1 LDAINLLK
9 AITSINTEG
18 VLMMQVE
25 SLAHVDASRYRDA
38 MRRVPAAVT
47 IVTARFEREANGL
60 TATAVCSVTA
70 DPPQVLV
77 CVNRG
82 ATAESLIAKSRRFVV
97 NFLSE
102 EHEDRARRFSQAKLS
117 GHARFE
123 GISWIEMSTGSPAM
137 TDAIVALDCTVN
149 TDLICGTHAIY
160 LANVVDVRV
169 GEASPLLYRAG
180 EFCRL
185 RRQGEPS

>member
-1 LDAINLLK
+1 M
-9 AITSINTEG
+9 TRT
-18 VLMMQVE
+18 VWRE
-25 SLAHVDASRYRDA
+25 SVDAERYRDA

-47 IVTARFEREANGL
+47 IVTTQFAHEANGL

-82 ATAESLIAKSRRFVV
+82 ATAHSLIVRSRSFVV

-102 EHEDRARRFSQAKLS
+102 EHEDRARRFSQTKLP
-117 GHARFE
+117 AQERFA
-123 GISWIEMSTGSPAM
+123 GISWVMMATGSPAM
-137 TDAIVALDCTVN
+137 ADAIVALDCSVN

-169 GEASPLLYRAG
+169 GNAAPLLYRAG

-185 RRQGEPS
+185 MRQGEP

>member
-1 LDAINLLK
+1 
-9 AITSINTEG
+9 
-18 VLMMQVE
+18 MQVE
-25 SLAHVDASRYRDA
+25 SFECIDADRYRDA

-47 IVTARFEREANGL
+47 ILTTRFENEANGL

-82 ATAESLIAKSRRFVV
+82 ATAEPLIARARCFVV

-102 EHEDRARRFSQAKLS
+102 EHEDRARRFSQPKL
-117 GHARFE
+117 GGAARFE
-123 GISWIEMSTGSPAM
+123 GISWIDLATGAPAM
-137 TDAIVALDCTVN
+137 ADAIVALDCRVN
-149 TDLICGTHAIY
+149 ADLTCGTHAIY

-169 GEASPLLYRAG
+169 GNAAPLLYRAG

-185 RRQGEPS
+185 VRPGEWS

>member
-1 LDAINLLK
+1 MPRLTRRK
-9 AITSINTEG
+9 FY
-18 VLMMQVE
+18 MMQMK
-25 SLAHVDASRYRDA
+25 SRALDASRYRDA

-47 IVTARFEREANGL
+47 IVTARFEDEDNGL
-60 TATAVCSVTA
+60 TATAVCSVTDA
-70 DPPQVLV
+70 PPQVLV

-82 ATAESLIAKSRRFVV
+82 VTAGALIAKSRRFAV

-102 EHEDRARRFSQAKLS
+102 EHEDRARRFSQSKLS
-117 GHARFE
+117 GHARFD
-123 GISWIEMSTGSPAM
+123 GISWIEMATGSLAM
-137 TDAIVALDCTVN
+137 AHAIVALDCSVN

-169 GEASPLLYRAG
+169 GDASPLLYRAG

-185 RRQGEPS
+185 RRQGESP

>member
-1 LDAINLLK
+1 M
-9 AITSINTEG
+9 TSRVSLEC
-18 VLMMQVE
+18 VE
-25 SLAHVDASRYRDA
+25 AGRYRDA

-47 IVTARFEREANGL
+47 IVTTQLDHEANGL

-82 ATAESLIAKSRRFVV
+82 ATAHSLIARSRRFVV

-102 EHEDRARRFSQAKLS
+102 EHEDRARRFSQAKL
-117 GHARFE
+117 GAQERFA
-123 GISWIEMSTGSPAM
+123 GISWVVMATGSPAM
-137 TDAIVALDCTVN
+137 ADAIVALDCSVN
-149 TDLICGTHAIY
+149 TDVICGTHAIY
-160 LANVVDVRV
+160 LANVVDLRV
-169 GEASPLLYRAG
+169 GNAAPLLYRAG

-185 RRQGEPS
+185 MPLGESS

>member
-1 LDAINLLK
+1 
-9 AITSINTEG
+9 
-18 VLMMQVE
+18 MQVK
-25 SLAHVDASRYRDA
+25 SLGCIDADRYRDA

-47 IVTARFEREANGL
+47 IVTTRFESDANGL

-82 ATAESLIAKSRRFVV
+82 ATAESLIARSRCFVV

-102 EHEDRARRFSQAKLS
+102 EQEDRARRFSQPKL
-117 GHARFE
+117 GGQARFE
-123 GISWIEMSTGSPAM
+123 GISWIAMTTGAPAM
-137 TDAIVALDCTVN
+137 ADAIVALDCHVN

-169 GEASPLLYRAG
+169 GSAAPLLYRAG

-185 RRQGEPS
+185 MRAAEWS

>member
-1 LDAINLLK
+1 
-9 AITSINTEG
+9 
-18 VLMMQVE
+18 MMQAKSAPHVE
-25 SLAHVDASRYRDA
+25 ASRYRDA

-47 IVTARFEREANGL
+47 IVTARFADEANGL

-102 EHEDRARRFSQAKLS
+102 EHEDRARLFSQSKLA
-117 GHARFE
+117 GRARFN

-137 TDAIVALDCTVN
+137 ADAIVALDCSVN

-169 GEASPLLYRAG
+169 RDASPLLYRAG

-185 RRQGEPS
+185 LHQGESS

>member
-1 LDAINLLK
+1 MTPRVTRTKRA
-9 AITSINTEG
+9 
-18 VLMMQVE
+18 E
-25 SLAHVDASRYRDA
+25 SVDAERYRDA

-47 IVTARFEREANGL
+47 IVTTQFDNEANGL

-70 DPPQVLV
+70 DPPQILV

-82 ATAESLIAKSRRFVV
+82 ASAHALIARSRRFVV

-102 EHEDRARRFSQAKLS
+102 EHEDRARRFSQTKL
-117 GHARFE
+117 AAQERFA
-123 GISWIEMSTGSPAM
+123 GISWVVMATGTPAM
-137 TDAIVALDCTVN
+137 ADAFVALDCSVN
-149 TDLICGTHAIY
+149 TDLVCGTHAIY

-169 GEASPLLYRAG
+169 GNAAPLLYRAG

-185 RRQGEPS
+185 VRQGESR

>member
-1 LDAINLLK
+1 MIRTGSL
-9 AITSINTEG
+9 EC
-18 VLMMQVE
+18 VE
-25 SLAHVDASRYRDA
+25 AECYRDA

-47 IVTARFEREANGL
+47 IVTTRFDHEANGL

-82 ATAESLIAKSRRFVV
+82 ASAYSLIAKSRRFVV

-102 EHEDRARRFSQAKLS
+102 EHEERARRFSQSKLA
-117 GHARFE
+117 GHARFD

-137 TDAIVALDCTVN
+137 ADAIVALDCSVN
-149 TDLICGTHAIY
+149 TDFICGTHAIY
-160 LANVVDVRV
+160 
-169 GEASPLLYRAG
+169 
-180 EFCRL
+180 
-185 RRQGEPS
+185 